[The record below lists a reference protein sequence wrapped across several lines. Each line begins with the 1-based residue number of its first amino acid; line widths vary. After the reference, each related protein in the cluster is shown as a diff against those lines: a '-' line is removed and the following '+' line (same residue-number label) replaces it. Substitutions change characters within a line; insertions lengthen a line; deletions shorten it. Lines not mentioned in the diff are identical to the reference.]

1 MGWVNAIDADSGY
14 LGAGPERRHY
24 LLCVRVCVCAC
35 VCVCVCVC
43 VCACVRVCAL
53 CEQKQTLFI

>member
-24 LLCVRVCVCAC
+24 LLCV
-35 VCVCVCVC
+35 C